1 MMGKMDEKQMQ
12 QAMPDDMWR
21 TPGFRRKVMS
31 QIEEAVRQAG
41 NPTTKTSMEMENH
54 VFLKAKSREDYLGL
68 VARLII
74 HVREINSK
82 KEKAGQVQA
91 PVMGQQQMQDPINAL
106 QNLAKQNLSPGIP
119 PQQQAP
125 GMPGQMPSQQL
136 RAQLHPMQQ
145 QMMHQ
150 QRQGMPQVLP
160 QMQGQRPDTYLLQQ
174 QQQGMNQMAMGM
186 HQMPPGMQE
195 QYGSYVTYQYYPS
208 HSHHQYSRNSGQL
221 QRQTSYPGPQGYN
234 QQPPHH
240 AMHDMHHLGPC
251 ATPPSLTPTT
261 PTKEYP
267 PPPYLVRE
275 HPNQQPMPV
284 SIQQQPSPAPPT
296 SYHVQSPAT
305 MLASPSPQS
314 QVVPSPASRTMGAP
328 SPGQVQLHTPG
339 NVATQGAVPS
349 PASRTPEDQAYL
361 EKLQQLSKFKE
372 PLKAFIQSL
381 DKGDDRHK
389 KEKIKMTNLLDV
401 LSNPNKRLSMAALVR
416 CEQILEKLDLQVK
429 ATLPSGITPSTTSQV
444 SQERHMCQP
453 LLDTIAAHMKSPLLN
468 HTLQR
473 TFGPALYAIQG
484 GPPLRSHSPPA
495 KRQKAEPEKDNEI
508 ADVLQGELARLE
520 QRFKV
525 TLDPVHHSG
534 SKTVHLVFKLD
545 DRNLPSVP
553 PIMVTVPEDYPQSS
567 PKCETGD
574 ENYDSTPFLQAL
586 YKALKARLD
595 RMPDKYSVTALLNTW
610 EMSVRQACA
619 SASA

>member
-186 HQMPPGMQE
+186 HQMPPGMQ
-195 QYGSYVTYQYYPS
+195 
-208 HSHHQYSRNSGQL
+208 
-221 QRQTSYPGPQGYN
+221 
-234 QQPPHH
+234 
-240 AMHDMHHLGPC
+240 
-251 ATPPSLTPTT
+251 
-261 PTKEYP
+261 
-267 PPPYLVRE
+267 

>member
-150 QRQGMPQVLP
+150 QRQGMPQ
-160 QMQGQRPDTYLLQQ
+160 
-174 QQQGMNQMAMGM
+174 
-186 HQMPPGMQE
+186 
-195 QYGSYVTYQYYPS
+195 
-208 HSHHQYSRNSGQL
+208 
-221 QRQTSYPGPQGYN
+221 
-234 QQPPHH
+234 
-240 AMHDMHHLGPC
+240 
-251 ATPPSLTPTT
+251 
-261 PTKEYP
+261 
-267 PPPYLVRE
+267 